1 MDLLNLRLGIQTRSI
16 FDTNALVSKITT
28 IRLLVALSS
37 FYKFE
42 NQSNRCLNNFFN
54 GDIEE

>member
-42 NQSNRCLNNFFN
+42 NQSNRCLNNFF
-54 GDIEE
+54 

>member
-1 MDLLNLRLGIQTRSI
+1 MDLLNLRLGNQTSSI

-28 IRLLVALSS
+28 IRLLVAWSS

-42 NQSNRCLNNFFN
+42 INLI
-54 GDIEE
+54 DV